1 MNDEKIGAFID
12 RESDEAARA
21 ELAKALD
28 ASAGGTMR
36 LRIFKKADELLRR
49 AVPASASASDH
60 ALSQRI
66 LSAES
71 IRMPGSLHLL
81 RRAAPLAAACLLGV
95 VLGSISVD
103 RSPRFS
109 LTQLNGD
116 IGGALEAVRSG
127 ESREVAG
134 GRVTL
139 ALTVQTE
146 SGAFCRQFRLS
157 TTQETTDA
165 LACRDQANWN
175 VVVAAA
181 APHANNNAYHLAG
194 SVQGA
199 VDAALIALGGGSVV
213 DEAQEDALLRNHWRA
228 AEIDARP
235 RE

>member
-21 ELAKALD
+21 ELAKTLD

-66 LSAES
+66 LSVES
-71 IRMPGSLHLL
+71 IRTPASLRFV

-109 LTQLNGD
+109 LTQLDGD
-116 IGGALEAVRSG
+116 IGAALEAARSG
-127 ESREVAG
+127 ESRAISG
-134 GRVTL
+134 GQVTL

-146 SGAFCRQFRLS
+146 SGAFCRQFRFS
-157 TTQETTDA
+157 TAREKSDA
-165 LACRDQANWN
+165 IACRDEAGWQ

-181 APHANNNAYHLAG
+181 APHANNNAYHLAEG
-194 SVQGA
+194 GQGA
-199 VDAALIALGGGSVV
+199 LEAALAALGGGSVV
-213 DEAQEDALLRNHWRA
+213 DEAREDALLRNHWRA
-228 AEIDARP
+228 SEIDARP
-235 RE
+235 GE